1 MAARV
6 GRYLSVKDLH
16 VVRLSNADHFGHEQT
31 MVYYCPEY
39 LQQAYQVAQEIPGW
53 QDMQE
58 VEELDREEVKIK
70 VRIGRDIVRHDGN
83 QLAAL

>member
-1 MAARV
+1 
-6 GRYLSVKDLH
+6 
-16 VVRLSNADHFGHEQT
+16 
-31 MVYYCPEY
+31 
-39 LQQAYQVAQEIPGW
+39 
-53 QDMQE
+53 MQE

>member
-1 MAARV
+1 
-6 GRYLSVKDLH
+6 
-16 VVRLSNADHFGHEQT
+16 
-31 MVYYCPEY
+31 
-39 LQQAYQVAQEIPGW
+39 VAQEIPGW

-70 VRIGRDIVRHDGN
+70 VRIGRDIVRYDGN